1 MRASREKRAQAM
13 TGEQF
18 KTTRLALGLKQ
29 AQLAAVLGLSTPSVI
44 SDMEV
49 GRKRVPDYLARHV
62 LTLVV
67 LGETRAELKE
77 ARAELALVAASEAR
91 AERRTR

>member
-1 MRASREKRAQAM
+1 M
-13 TGEQF
+13 TGVQF
-18 KTTRLALGLKQ
+18 KAARVALGLKQ
-29 AQLAAVLGLSTPSVI
+29 AKLAATLGLSTPSVI

-67 LGETRAELKE
+67 LAETRAELRAARLGLGLVSAAE
-77 ARAELALVAASEAR
+77 AL
-91 AERRTR
+91 ERRIGG